1 MNLCFVII
9 ILFPFIIKGKCIT
22 QISCFRFAQKFLTGE
37 DFAPQEAL
45 GKLTTGG
52 GGHSW
57 EVSSGQKP
65 RMLLNVLQ
73 WTGQHPQRIIQSQI
87 SVVLQLRNQA
97 QSL

>member
-9 ILFPFIIKGKCIT
+9 ILLPSIIKGKCIT

-57 EVSSGQKP
+57 
-65 RMLLNVLQ
+65 
-73 WTGQHPQRIIQSQI
+73 
-87 SVVLQLRNQA
+87 
-97 QSL
+97 